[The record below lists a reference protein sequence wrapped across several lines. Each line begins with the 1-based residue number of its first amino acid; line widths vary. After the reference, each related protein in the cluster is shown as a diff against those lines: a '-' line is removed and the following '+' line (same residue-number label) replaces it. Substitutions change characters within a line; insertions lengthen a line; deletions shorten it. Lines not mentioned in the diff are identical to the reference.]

1 MKFVTFA
8 VKTMVGPVQ
17 RVGVLSDGRIIDLRS
32 SYAAYLREMRGV
44 YRWRELAEAMI
55 PGDMLTFIEGG
66 YVCTDAARLA
76 VDFFQSAC
84 CAPITDRDE
93 GRLSYTMDEV
103 KLMAPV
109 TRPVSIR
116 DCSAFLRH
124 NKNMRGS
131 EELPEVY
138 YQLPAHYR
146 ASTTDV
152 VGPDDPVLWPSY
164 SEQLDYELEF
174 AVCIG
179 KYGVNIPAEKA
190 EEYIF
195 GYTIFN
201 DISARDR
208 QAKEMTLY
216 FGPAKGKS
224 FENSNIMGPCLV
236 TPDEIDANNLKM
248 VARINGEVWSEG
260 NSGDMYH
267 KFPQLISFLSTDD
280 PIYPGEFIGS
290 GTVGFGC
297 GKELGKWLKPGDVV
311 ELEVEG
317 IGVLRNKVTKKGA
330 AR

>member
-1 MKFVTFA
+1 MKLVTFE
-8 VKTMVGPVQ
+8 VKTTVGPV
-17 RVGVLSDGRIIDLRS
+17 RRIGVLHDRYVIDLCAA
-32 SYAAYLREMRGV
+32 YALYLREARDI
-44 YRWRELAEAMI
+44 YRWQELAQAI
-55 PGDMLTFIEGG
+55 VPPHMLTFIEGG
-66 YVCTDAARLA
+66 SVSMDAARTGL
-76 VDFFQSAC
+76 DHFESLGS
-84 CAPITDRDE
+84 PSE
-93 GRLSYTMDEV
+93 GDCGEKIRYRLGDV
-103 KLMAPV
+103 RLMAPV
-109 TRPVSIR
+109 PRPVSIR

-138 YQLPAHYR
+138 YELPAYYR
-146 ASTTDV
+146 GSTTDIS
-152 VGPDDPVLWPSY
+152 GPDDPILWPSY

-179 KYGVNIPAEKA
+179 KHGVNIPAEKA
-190 EEYIF
+190 DEYIF

-260 NSGDMYH
+260 NSGDMHY
-267 KFPQLISFLSTDD
+267 KFPQLIAFLSTDD
-280 PIYPGEFIGS
+280 PVYPGEFIGS

-297 GKELGKWLKPGDVV
+297 GKELNKWLKPGDVV

-317 IGVLRNKVTKKGA
+317 IGILRNKVEQRT
-330 AR
+330 